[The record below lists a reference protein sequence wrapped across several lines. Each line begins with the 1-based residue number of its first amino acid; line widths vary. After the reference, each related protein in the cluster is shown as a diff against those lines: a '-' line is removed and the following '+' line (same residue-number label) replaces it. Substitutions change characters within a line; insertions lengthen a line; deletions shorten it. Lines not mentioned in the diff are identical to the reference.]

1 MVFITKNYNLSW
13 HHQENWDGQSEISK
27 IFDSS
32 SSKSFWMEKTWF
44 GNLKYNG
51 NLTVSA
57 IVYLQQ
63 GTTNNKL
70 TKFFLVLSDARIS
83 CSAILKSS
91 IVGTCGKSGASLKS
105 WHIFWM
111 VSSIWLSL
119 YSTFLWN
126 PLKIGKVI
134 NKFV

>member
-1 MVFITKNYNLSW
+1 
-13 HHQENWDGQSEISK
+13 
-27 IFDSS
+27 
-32 SSKSFWMEKTWF
+32 MEKNWF
-44 GNLKYNG
+44 DNSKYNG

-57 IVYLQQ
+57 IIYLPQAA
-63 GTTNNKL
+63 TNNKL
-70 TKFFLVLSDARIS
+70 TKFFLVLSNSRIS
-83 CSAILKSS
+83 RSAILKSS
-91 IVGTCGKSGASLKS
+91 IVCTCGKSGASLSASLQS

-119 YSTFLWN
+119 YSAFLWN